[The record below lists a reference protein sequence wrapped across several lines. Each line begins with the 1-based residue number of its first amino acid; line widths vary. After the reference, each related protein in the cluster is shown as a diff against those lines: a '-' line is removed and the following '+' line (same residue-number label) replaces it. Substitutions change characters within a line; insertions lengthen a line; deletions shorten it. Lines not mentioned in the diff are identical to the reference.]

1 MPSHTALIRALNGP
15 DDPLPL
21 ERLADYWVRRN
32 LPAIASIAM
41 ASMMDPVGTVY
52 DLPPFRIVGFQ
63 TGESQILY
71 QMRLHAAANAQRA
84 KPVLEHAIVQ
94 HIEELAEFC
103 RAEFVKVLTTMKVST
118 IFRRDEFAYISVRE
132 ER

>member
-71 QMRLHAAANAQRA
+71 QMRLHAAANAQHA

-94 HIEELAEFC
+94 HIEELALFC
-103 RAEFVKVLTTMKVST
+103 REQFLTALLSLDVHVT
-118 IFRRDEFAYISVRE
+118 FQRDEFAYLSMRE

>member
-1 MPSHTALIRALNGP
+1 MASHNTLIRALNGS
-15 DDPLPL
+15 DDPFPV
-21 ERLADYWVRRN
+21 EWLADYWVRRN
-32 LPAIASIAM
+32 LSAIASIAM
-41 ASMMDPVGTVY
+41 ASMMDPVGTAY
-52 DLPPFRIVGFQ
+52 DLPPLRIIGFQ